1 MHISGLWEQAEVQGE
16 KQPTHRQNMQTSHRK
31 AAGGPQIQT
40 FLPLHYSAAW
50 LAIWNNY
57 KHVPHESP

>member
-40 FLPLHYSAAW
+40 RTREVTVFTFALQCCMVGHLEQ
-50 LAIWNNY
+50 L
-57 KHVPHESP
+57 